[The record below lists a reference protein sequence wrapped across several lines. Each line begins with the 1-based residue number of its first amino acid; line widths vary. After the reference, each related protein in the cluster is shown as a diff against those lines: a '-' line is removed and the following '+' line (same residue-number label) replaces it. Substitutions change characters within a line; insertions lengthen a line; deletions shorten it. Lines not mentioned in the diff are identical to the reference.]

1 VRVQGEQMRVLVT
14 GATGFIGG
22 HLATRLVAL
31 GHEVTALVR
40 SPGRASHLEALGITL
55 LAGDL
60 SLFADPSLELAPA
73 DVVIHLAGVVSAPDA
88 ATYEAINYT
97 AVEHLVAC
105 LERQAWA
112 PERLV
117 FASSLAAAG
126 PSSGQRPL
134 TEADP
139 LAPIEPYGEAK
150 ARAEGVL
157 AGASFPTTSFRPPP
171 VFGGGDPAFLPVFK
185 LARAGVGFRVGR
197 RPQRLSWI
205 HVHDLVQAI
214 VALVDDRRPGHH
226 AYFTTS
232 EHPIDTDELWAA
244 LGRAYGHRVRVLP
257 VPGRLVS
264 AAATVAM
271 AVVPR
276 LGLTNPL
283 DHKQV
288 AQMRAPA
295 FVCTSAA
302 LTAHLGWRAE
312 VGFDDAIARTL
323 AGYRSRGWL

>member
-1 VRVQGEQMRVLVT
+1 MKCAQGERMRVLVT

-22 HLATRLVAL
+22 HLATRSVAL

-40 SPGRASHLEALGITL
+40 SPGRAGHLEALGITL

-105 LERQAWA
+105 LERQTWR

-126 PSSGQRPL
+126 PSAGQRAL

-139 LAPIEPYGEAK
+139 LAPIEPYGDAK

-157 AGASFPTTSFRPPP
+157 ARASFPTTSFRPPP

-197 RPQRLSWI
+197 RPQR
-205 HVHDLVQAI
+205 
-214 VALVDDRRPGHH
+214 
-226 AYFTTS
+226 
-232 EHPIDTDELWAA
+232 
-244 LGRAYGHRVRVLP
+244 AYGHRVRVLP
-257 VPGRLVS
+257 VPGRVVS
-264 AAATVAM
+264 AAATMAM

-302 LTAHLGWRAE
+302 LTADLGWRAE